1 MYSVYY
7 VCEAGMVQGVPPLS
21 LYPIIFSVMSDFSL
35 LFVYPRLG
43 TGY

>member
-1 MYSVYY
+1 MYSVCY
-7 VCEAGMVQGVPPLS
+7 VCEAGMAQGIPPLS

-35 LFVYPRLG
+35 LFVYPPLG